1 MSDGYLRKEAS
12 ETHRDFA
19 RKGLAADVFCSTEG
33 AAIMVSERH
42 DVVTGTGVTNA
53 IIVDSQRLYRD
64 ALQRLLE
71 AAPITVVGQ
80 GRTMEEAQLTVVSD
94 APLHL
99 AIYNFSSDVEMEA
112 ELPNMALL
120 KRRFEVVRVVIL
132 TNCREPNV
140 LLKAASMGVEAILSH
155 DISIDV
161 LRRALEFVLLGQ
173 HLLPSELAQL
183 IADPARQP
191 PGLAPAADA
200 LRTPLTD
207 QRRATPLTPRE
218 SQILQCLMDG
228 RSNKEIARDLD
239 LTEATVKAH
248 VKALL
253 RKTRMTN
260 RTQAAIWAVT
270 NNFRFG
276 QADTVAIFAADP
288 APGANGFLQASYPA
302 QHRPNGA

>member
-1 MSDGYLRKEAS
+1 M
-12 ETHRDFA
+12 T
-19 RKGLAADVFCSTEG
+19 
-33 AAIMVSERH
+33 VSVRH
-42 DVVTGTGVTNA
+42 DVVTGAGAINA
-53 IIVDSQRLYRD
+53 VIVDSQRLYRD

-71 AAPITVVGQ
+71 ASPVTVVGQ
-80 GRTMEEAQLTVVSD
+80 GRTMEDALRALAPD

-99 AIYNFSSDVEMEA
+99 AIYNFLSDAEMEQ
-112 ELPNMALL
+112 ELPNIITL
-120 KRRFEVVRVVIL
+120 KRHYEGVRVVIL
-132 TNCREPNV
+132 SNCLEPDL
-140 LLKAASMGVEAILSH
+140 LLKAASMGVEAILSR

-161 LRRALEFVLLGQ
+161 LQRALEFVLLGQ
-173 HLLPSELAQL
+173 HLLPTGIAQL
-183 IADPARQP
+183 LADPARQ
-191 PGLAPAADA
+191 ASTVAAAMDTT
-200 LRTPLTD
+200 RTPLPD

-288 APGANGFLQASYPA
+288 VQNGFLQTSYPA
-302 QHRPNGA
+302 PHRANGA